1 MCKDNKCPFKIVA
14 ATSAKGSNGY
24 TVKEHQCVLP
34 HTCVASRPK
43 ITTTSTL
50 DIEIKQA
57 ILSCGNVAKATIE
70 CREGGTVYE
79 AFSRGGY
86 DLHTGSAK
94 AQRRSMVR
102 VVKRVFRVDEMG
114 LAEALGEI
122 SDWVAKFNARPGNGL
137 ATLNVKHTDI
147 SNTVSHS
154 KPSKKTNQIC
164 EIFRI

>member
-24 TVKEHQCVLP
+24 TVKEHQCVLS

-114 LAEALGEI
+114 TRSHPFLKLVQRIAKHHVVDEVALDVI
-122 SDWVAKFNARPGNGL
+122 PGRL
-137 ATLNVKHTDI
+137 SI
-147 SNTVSHS
+147 QRVSEKGNH
-154 KPSKKTNQIC
+154 
-164 EIFRI
+164 